1 MRRLAWMVAA
11 ALAFGAVAPRA
22 GATQDV
28 GLALGSRPAPLVME
42 DVDGK
47 SVNLAQYIG
56 KKPVVLEFWATWCSV
71 CAALQ
76 PRIDAAERRFGTN
89 VQFVTVA
96 VGVNQTARSI
106 KRHLEKHRV
115 AGVLVFDKDGR
126 ATRAFEAPATSYIV
140 VLDRQ
145 GRVSYTGSG
154 EDQDLNAAITRAV
167 AAR

>member
-1 MRRLAWMVAA
+1 MRRLVWIAAA
-11 ALAFGAVAPRA
+11 ALALGGLAPGEAVA
-22 GATQDV
+22 QDV
-28 GLALGSRPAPLVME
+28 GLAIGARPAPLVME

-47 SVNLAQYIG
+47 AVNLGQYIG

-76 PRIDAAERRFGTN
+76 PKLDAAERRFGTN

-115 AGVLVFDKDGR
+115 SGVLVFDKDGR

-140 VLDRQ
+140 VLDRR

-154 EDQDLNAAITRAV
+154 EEQNLTAAITRAL

>member
-1 MRRLAWMVAA
+1 MRRFVWIAAA
-11 ALAFGAVAPRA
+11 ALCTALSAPQA
-22 GATQDV
+22 ATGQDV
-28 GLALGSRPAPLVME
+28 GLALGTRATPLLME
-42 DVDGK
+42 DIDGK
-47 SVNLAQYIG
+47 AVNLGQYIG
-56 KKPVVLEFWATWCSV
+56 KKPVVLEFWAAWCTI

-76 PRIDAAERRFGTN
+76 PKLDAAERRFGAN

-96 VGVNQTARSI
+96 VGVNQTTRSI

-115 AGVLVFDKDGR
+115 SGVLVWDRDGR

-145 GRVSYTGSG
+145 GRVAYTGSG
-154 EDQDLNAAITRAV
+154 EDQDINAAIGKAL

>member
-1 MRRLAWMVAA
+1 MRRLVWMVAVA
-11 ALAFGAVAPRA
+11 LSAGALAPHA
-22 GATQDV
+22 GAAQDV
-28 GLALGSRPAPLVME
+28 GLALGSRPAPIVVE

-47 SVNLAQYIG
+47 PVNLAQYMG
-56 KKPVVLEFWATWCSV
+56 KKPVVLEFWATWCSI

-115 AGVLVFDKDGR
+115 SGVLVWDKDGR

-145 GRVSYTGSG
+145 GRVAYTGSG
-154 EDQDLNAAITRAV
+154 EDQDLNTAIGKAL

>member
-1 MRRLAWMVAA
+1 MRRLVWIAAA
-11 ALAFGAVAPRA
+11 ALALGGLAPGQGAA
-22 GATQDV
+22 QDV
-28 GLALGSRPAPLVME
+28 GLALGSRPAALVME

-47 SVNLAQYIG
+47 PVNLGQYIG
-56 KKPVVLEFWATWCSV
+56 RKPVVLEFWATWCSV

-76 PRIDAAERRFGTN
+76 PKLDAAERRFGSN

-115 AGVLVFDKDGR
+115 SGVLVFDKDGR

-145 GRVSYTGSG
+145 GRVSYTGTG
-154 EDQDLNAAITRAV
+154 EEQNLTSAITRAL

>member
-1 MRRLAWMVAA
+1 MTWVVAA
-11 ALAFGAVAPRA
+11 ALSLGALAPA
-22 GATQDV
+22 VGAAQDV
-28 GLALGSRPAPLVME
+28 GLAIGSRPAPLVME

-47 SVNLAQYIG
+47 AVNLAQYMG

-76 PRIDAAERRFGTN
+76 PRIDAAERRFGAS

-126 ATRAFEAPATSYIV
+126 ATRRFEAPATSYIV

-154 EDQDLNAAITRAV
+154 EEQNLTAAITRAL

>member
-1 MRRLAWMVAA
+1 MRRFVWIAAA
-11 ALAFGAVAPRA
+11 ALCTALSAPQA
-22 GATQDV
+22 ASGQDV

-47 SVNLAQYIG
+47 PVNLGQYIG
-56 KKPVVLEFWATWCSV
+56 KKPVVLEFWAAWCTI

-76 PRIDAAERRFGTN
+76 PKLDAAERRFGAN

-96 VGVNQTARSI
+96 VGVNQTTRSI

-115 AGVLVFDKDGR
+115 SGVLVFDKDGR

-154 EDQDLNAAITRAV
+154 EEQNLTAAITRAL

>member
-1 MRRLAWMVAA
+1 MRRLGWMVAA
-11 ALAFGAVAPRA
+11 ALSLSALAPRESA
-22 GATQDV
+22 AQDV
-28 GLALGSRPAPLVME
+28 GLALGSRPPALVME

-47 SVNLAQYIG
+47 AVNLGQYMG
-56 KKPVVLEFWATWCSV
+56 RKPVVLEFWATWCSV

-76 PRIDAAERRFGTN
+76 PKLDAAERRFGTN

-106 KRHLEKHRV
+106 KRHLERHRV
-115 AGVLVFDKDGR
+115 SGVLVFDRDGR

-140 VLDRQ
+140 VLDRL

-154 EDQDLNAAITRAV
+154 EDQDLNAAITRAL